1 MTSTP
6 IWFLDIDGVVNA
18 IADGIPPGYQRT
30 TAITLGR
37 GWRIVYSPEV
47 VDFINLANREGFAE
61 VRWLTT
67 WEQDTHRS
75 LAPKVGLD
83 AFPAYDIPDADS
95 TSGWWKADVVAAS
108 IKEEGRAFVWTDDD
122 LETEDVGFLETSR
135 LPTSLPIA
143 TIPAVGLS
151 KPDLARIT
159 TFLIEHRNNA
169 IADDN
174 VPNLTRRQVE
184 DCMLVMGWNDTQPP
198 LEQLER
204 WSHLIPAM
212 VDEAIEG
219 GWI

>member
-67 WEQDTHRS
+67 WEQDAHRS
-75 LAPKVGLD
+75 LAPKVGLEI
-83 AFPAYDIPDADS
+83 FPAYDIPDDDS
-95 TSGWWKADVVAAS
+95 PSGWWKADVVAAS
-108 IKEEGRAFVWTDDD
+108 IEEEGRPFVWTDDD
-122 LETEDVGFLETSR
+122 LEIDDVDFLRDRDQRSA
-135 LPTSLPIA
+135 LPIA
-143 TIPAVGLS
+143 TVPAVGLS
-151 KPDLARIT
+151 RDDLSRIT
-159 TFLIEHRNNA
+159 AFLIEHRTEL
-169 IADDN
+169 IIDGY
-174 VPNLTRRQVE
+174 VPNLTRKQVK
-184 DCMLVMGWNDTQPP
+184 DCMLVMGWSDSQSPS
-198 LEQLER
+198 EQLER

-212 VDEAIEG
+212 VDEAVES